1 MDRTTAK
8 KIAGTIT
15 NDAILEMLNTAK
27 TRITDWGKTSK
38 VNKCMSVGA
47 AWCVLAE
54 DFDVNKEYSIW
65 SKTNMI
71 REFGEFLPES
81 LRPAKSK
88 KQPLTGYVYHKD
100 PPFIEKE
107 GK

>member
-8 KIAGTIT
+8 KIASTIT
-15 NDAILEMLNTAK
+15 NDAILEMLNMAK
-27 TRITDWGKTSK
+27 NRITDWNKISK
-38 VNKCMSVGA
+38 VNKCMTVGA

-54 DFDVNKEYSIW
+54 DFDTNKEYSVW
-65 SKTNMI
+65 LKTNII

-81 LRPAKSK
+81 LMPIKSK
-88 KQPLTGYVYHKD
+88 KQPFNGNVYHKD
-100 PPFIEKE
+100 PPFIEKK

>member
-1 MDRTTAK
+1 MKISPHARRNAGKEREISMDRTTAK

-71 REFGEFLPES
+71 R
-81 LRPAKSK
+81 
-88 KQPLTGYVYHKD
+88 VW
-100 PPFIEKE
+100 
-107 GK
+107 